1 MMSRRRAFGL
11 DGAAA
16 GVGLVAAMAAV
27 LIGGASGNLHAQS
40 GSIAPADFS
49 YLGAFRM
56 ECGGDWCSYNL
67 DGVGLAADGSLWV
80 TDHVYD
86 YAVRRVEI
94 PAVLSG
100 SQVFGDL
107 TAAATLEG
115 PIATA
120 GCPGT
125 ATELNGVSAIG
136 TEVATTCRDYYNVG
150 PVYQAVYRRRPAA
163 TIEEIGP
170 QADPFH
176 PNKYG
181 AYLFGLPSDWATAQ
195 GLGTKTLVTGF
206 SREAGAFGGS
216 QGPTLFTFDPENPT
230 GAVDL
235 LWYREIYPG
244 CPGSCDF
251 SGYES
256 ADSWMG
262 ADWVGSAAGGTILI
276 SGVKAGSTCYGLGS
290 ACGDPCRA
298 SQGYHGYPYAPQI
311 LFYDPADLE
320 DRLAGLVEPYSI
332 LAYAT
337 WVPTEFWSQ
346 ECPSVGGLAF
356 DANLDR
362 LYVAER
368 LAGPFGEGIIHV
380 YQLDAVGS
388 VFADGFESGGTAA
401 WSRTIPTVEESP

>member
-1 MMSRRRAFGL
+1 MSRPRRDPRRH
-11 DGAAA
+11 DGGIGRICAAA
-16 GVGLVAAMAAV
+16 LGPLIAAGLAV
-27 LIGGASGNLHAQS
+27 DARAQGALS
-40 GSIAPADFS
+40 GSDFS
-49 YLGAFRM
+49 YLGAFRL
-56 ECGGDWCSYNL
+56 ECAGDWCSYNL

-94 PAVLSG
+94 PTVQSG
-100 SQVFGDL
+100 SQVYADL
-107 TAAATLEG
+107 PEAATLEG
-115 PIATA
+115 PAATA

-136 TEVATTCRDYYNVG
+136 TEAATTCRDYYNVG

-163 TIEEIGP
+163 AVEEIGP
-170 QADPFH
+170 RTDPFH

-181 AYLFGLPSDWATAQ
+181 AYLFKLPSDWVTAQ
-195 GLGTKTLVTGF
+195 GLGSRTMVTGF

-216 QGPTLFTFDPENPT
+216 QGPTLFAFDPDNPAD
-230 GAVDL
+230 AVDL
-235 LWYREIYPG
+235 LWYREISPG

-251 SGYES
+251 PGYES

-262 ADWVGSAAGGTILI
+262 GDWVRSASRDAVLI

-320 DRLAGLVEPYSI
+320 ARLLGTLQPHEVLPY
-332 LAYAT
+332 AE
-337 WVPTEFWSQ
+337 WVPGELWSQ
-346 ECPSVGGLAF
+346 ECPNVGGLAF
-356 DANLDR
+356 DEVSGR
-362 LYVAER
+362 LYLAER

-380 YQLDAVGS
+380 YQLDPVAA
-388 VFADGFESGGTAA
+388 VFADGFESGDTTA
-401 WSRTIPTVEESP
+401 WSSTNPPVVESP